1 MLLERIR
8 NGEYEFSGKVKVS
21 VQEDVGQACMYTH
34 CSVSVGVGGYFPRGK
49 DADLPA
55 AGD

>member
-34 CSVSVGVGGYFPRGK
+34 CSVSVGVGGYFP
-49 DADLPA
+49 
-55 AGD
+55 